1 MALVL
6 ADRVQQ
12 TGTANTTVSFTLSGS
27 VTGFQSFAVVGNTNT
42 TYYSAYDASGNWEV
56 GIGTYS
62 TTGPTLTRTTILSSS
77 NSGSAVTFSGT
88 VSVLLT
94 YPSGKSVNL
103 NASGN
108 VSALGTVSSGVWQGT
123 AVGTAY
129 GGTGATSAQ
138 GGMNALAG
146 AVTSGSYLRGN
157 GTNVV
162 MNTIQAA
169 DVPTLN
175 QNTTGSSGSCTG
187 NAATATTA
195 TNQSGGT
202 VSATTGGFT
211 GQVTFAGG
219 SQVGSTGDFLARRSS
234 GSTGVYYFGNGTPY
248 LYYDGAN
255 FNFSG
260 GAIYGAGTGLTGTAS
275 SLTAGTVTTT
285 GSSSNVNYNVAFL
298 NGTSV
303 LYSSNLAYNPATNT
317 LIGGSFTGTSALA
330 NGVNQYPNRTDSA
343 WYQAVWSNAAGG
355 DKNIYSASTVGIY
368 SGNYGYVGFGSGG
381 STWYIGGDA
390 GWGLGS
396 NTGLILA
403 GNLAVPIMYDSNNT
417 GYYCDPTGRSN
428 LSQATFPNGFQFSGR
443 FCFNGSGSNLDNGTG
458 MWFEE
463 NYGIYAVGASSLWN
477 LTVNTSLL
485 AGFTGGGG
493 VYGNGNGYFTGGVNQ
508 YYSDERLKDV
518 QGTITNAL
526 EKVLSLDGFIY
537 VENEVARSLGYT
549 NEKEQVG
556 VSAQKVQKV
565 LPQAVSL
572 APCDMQGVP
581 ETGEI
586 VSKSGENYLTVDYS
600 RLVPLLIEA
609 IKEQQTQIDELKA
622 QVLKGK

>member
-27 VTGFQSFAVVGNTNT
+27 VTGFQSFAVVGNGNT
-42 TYYSAYDASGNWEV
+42 TYYSALDGSGNWEV
-56 GIGTYS
+56 GLGTYA
-62 TTGPTLTRTTILSSS
+62 TGGTLTRTTILSSS

-88 VSVLLT
+88 VNVILT

-108 VSALGTVSSGVWQGT
+108 VSALGTVSSGTWNGSTIPV
-123 AVGTAY
+123 AY
-129 GGTGATSAQ
+129 GGTGVTTST
-138 GGMNALAG
+138 G
-146 AVTSGSYLRGN
+146 SGSTVLSTSPTLVTPAL
-157 GTNVV
+157 GTPSSGTLTNC
-162 MNTIQAA
+162 TF
-169 DVPTLN
+169 PTLN

-195 TNQSGGT
+195 T
-202 VSATTGGFT
+202 
-211 GQVTFAGG
+211 
-219 SQVGSTGDFLARRSS
+219 
-234 GSTGVYYFGNGTPY
+234 
-248 LYYDGAN
+248 
-255 FNFSG
+255 
-260 GAIYGAGTGLTGTAS
+260 
-275 SLTAGTVTTT
+275 
-285 GSSSNVNYNVAFL
+285 
-298 NGTSV
+298 
-303 LYSSNLAYNPATNT
+303 
-317 LIGGSFTGTSALA
+317 LA

-355 DKNIYSASTVGIY
+355 DKNIYSSSTVNIY
-368 SGNYGYVGFGSGG
+368 SGNYGYVGFNGSA
-381 STWYIGGDA
+381 WYIGGNA
-390 GWGLGS
+390 SYGLYS
-396 NTGLILA
+396 NTGLYVQS
-403 GNLAVPIMYDSNNT
+403 AVWSPIFYDANDS

-443 FCFNGSGSNLDNGTG
+443 FCFNGSGSNLDNSTG

-463 NYGIYAVGASSLWN
+463 NYGIYAVGASTLWN
-477 LTVNTSLL
+477 FTTNNSVL

-493 VYGNGNGYFTGGVNQ
+493 YYGNGNGYFTGGVNQ
-508 YYSDERLKDV
+508 YYSDERLKTKIK
-518 QGTITNAL
+518 TIDSAL

-622 QVLKGK
+622 QILKGK

>member
-27 VTGFQSFAVVGNTNT
+27 VTGFQSFSVVGNTNT
-42 TYYSAYDASGNWEV
+42 TYYSATDASGNWEV
-56 GIGTYS
+56 GIGTYA
-62 TTGPTLTRTTILSSS
+62 TGGTLTRTTILSSS

-123 AVGTAY
+123 AIGTAY

-202 VSATTGGFT
+202 VSATTGAFSST
-211 GQVTFAGG
+211 VTFAGG

-234 GSTGVYYFGNGTPY
+234 GSTGALYFGNGTPY
-248 LYYDGAN
+248 LYYDGSN

-260 GAIYGAGTGLTGTAS
+260 GNVYAGTFVGALSGNASTAT
-275 SLTAGTVTTT
+275 TAT
-285 GSSSNVNYNVAFL
+285 
-298 NGTSV
+298 
-303 LYSSNLAYNPATNT
+303 
-317 LIGGSFTGTSALA
+317 LA

-396 NTGLILA
+396 NTGLILSSSFA
-403 GNLAVPIMYDSNNT
+403 APIMYDSNNT

-443 FCFNGSGSNLDNGTG
+443 FCFNGSGSNLDNSTG

-493 VYGNGNGYFTGGVNQ
+493 SYGNGNGYFTGGVTE